1 MNGKRPNKK
10 MSHLKI
16 IQMNKGNSNFHS
28 FANIICHNTMNNK
41 ANIAIIGEANL
52 EFSDQMIATDYPEF
66 NIKFKAM
73 NGANESKLVDLICK
87 GIQYKRKYQNEFD
100 DMSMVWLRV
109 SLA

>member
-1 MNGKRPNKK
+1 
-10 MSHLKI
+10 
-16 IQMNKGNSNFHS
+16 MNKGNSNFHS

-66 NIKFKAM
+66 NKVFKAV
-73 NGANESKLVDLICK
+73 NSGKEARPVVLICK

-109 SLA
+109 RLARGKT